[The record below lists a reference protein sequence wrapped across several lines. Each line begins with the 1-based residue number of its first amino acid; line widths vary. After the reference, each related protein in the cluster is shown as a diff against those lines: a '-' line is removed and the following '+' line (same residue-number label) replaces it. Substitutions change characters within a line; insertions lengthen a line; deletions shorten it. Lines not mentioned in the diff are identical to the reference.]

1 MYRMICRDFYIQK
14 IRPFIDKDVV
24 KVMSGIRRSGKSVM
38 LELIQRELL
47 EQGRSEDSII
57 MLNFESRL
65 LPFAKNVQSAFDYL
79 KPLLSEKKYLF
90 FDEIQDLP
98 GWEELVNSLMID
110 FDVDIYITGSNA
122 KLLSG
127 ELATYLGGRYV
138 EIKIYPFSF
147 AEILD
152 IMRETQEEVN
162 EAEAFLHYLSYGGMP
177 FIYQNKMEEQAA
189 LMYLED
195 LFDSIILKDVA
206 QRNKIRDIGAF
217 KNLLLYF
224 IAEIGNTYSAAS
236 IKKYLKNENRSVSTE
251 TLYNYIEY
259 CKDAC
264 ILQMV
269 SREDLIGKKILQFQE
284 KIYLTDHGLRQAVY
298 GHNQRDINQILENIV
313 FMELLR
319 RDYNVTI
326 GKANTRE
333 VDFVA
338 KKREKR
344 IYVQVAY
351 MLADEKTVER
361 EFGVLEEIPDNYPKF
376 VITMDEIERSRN
388 GILHR
393 NIREFLKGQE
403 F

>member
-1 MYRMICRDFYIQK
+1 MICRDFYIQK

-333 VDFVA
+333 VDFAA

>member
-1 MYRMICRDFYIQK
+1 MICRDFYIQK

>member
-1 MYRMICRDFYIQK
+1 MICRDFYIQK

-224 IAEIGNTYSAAS
+224 IAGIGNTYSAAS

-376 VITMDEIERSRN
+376 VITMDEIYTGVFERAGVLEES
-388 GILHR
+388 G
-393 NIREFLKGQE
+393 RE
-403 F
+403 

>member
-1 MYRMICRDFYIQK
+1 MICRDFYIQK

-269 SREDLIGKKILQFQE
+269 SREELIGKKILQFQE

>member
-1 MYRMICRDFYIQK
+1 MICRDFYIQK
-14 IRPFIDKDVV
+14 IRPCIDKDVV

-224 IAEIGNTYSAAS
+224 IAGIGNTYSAAS

-351 MLADEKTVER
+351 MLNHK
-361 EFGVLEEIPDNYPKF
+361 
-376 VITMDEIERSRN
+376 
-388 GILHR
+388 
-393 NIREFLKGQE
+393 
-403 F
+403 